1 MCTHI
6 RLAAVPSIT
15 QFKTATLK
23 RVNYRPTT
31 GKVRISVEPDKPV
44 PQQFKLQDRAHGN
57 VRMHA
62 LRASVRVCILAIT
75 DGVAT
80 VVAAVLALTF
90 LNSLSPTVPLVH
102 GIREVLPVGTAN
114 PVEATTAVL
123 VGIFLSGSYRAGD
136 RRRDPAAL
144 YAGTGL
150 GLMLLF
156 WTAMWSDFQR
166 VAFVAVMSTLW
177 IGSAVVVGRFVL
189 DVVVRKR
196 RAVDQSARRILLV
209 GTSSEVK
216 QLQAR
221 SHPIWK
227 SLSQVGFV
235 DVSSIR
241 AAGSLGGIADLPE
254 IIHSKAVDTVLLCG
268 PMNDAVLA
276 EVMRL
281 SDSAGCRVTSLSRS
295 FSLNGLEPQ
304 VTWHGGIPL
313 VELTR
318 PSLRGSH
325 LILKRL
331 FDIAVSA
338 FIITLM
344 SPVLLVV
351 AIAVRLSSP
360 GAMIFKQQ
368 RVGYGGHLFNI
379 YKFRSMY
386 IDAEARLAELQSK
399 SVYSDPRLFK
409 IKNDPRITRVGAFLR
424 KTSLDEFPQL
434 FNVLRGDMSLVGPRP
449 PLPGEVAHYEEKLL
463 NRFDMKPGV
472 TGPWQVSGRNRITS
486 FDEVMRIETTY
497 MRGWTIW
504 RDFLILLKTV
514 PAVLKMDGAH

>member
-1 MCTHI
+1 MPTL
-6 RLAAVPSIT
+6 R
-15 QFKTATLK
+15 QFKTATLDRVRYRRAPGKK
-23 RVNYRPTT
+23 R
-31 GKVRISVEPDKPV
+31 IAIQPDKPV
-44 PQQFKLQDRAHGN
+44 PHQFKLQDHAHGN
-57 VRMHA
+57 VRLHA
-62 LRASVRVCILAIT
+62 VRASVRVLILGLCDGLATVSAAILA
-75 DGVAT
+75 
-80 VVAAVLALTF
+80 LACM
-90 LNSLSPTVPLVH
+90 NSLSPTVPFVR
-102 GIREVLPVGTAN
+102 GFQDVLPVGTSN

-136 RRRDPAAL
+136 RRRDPASL

-156 WTAMWSDFQR
+156 WSAMWSDFQR
-166 VAFVAVMSTLW
+166 VAFVAVVSTLW
-177 IGSAVVVGRFVL
+177 IGTAVVVGRFIL
-189 DVVVRKR
+189 DVLVRR
-196 RAVDQSARRILLV
+196 HRATDQGTRRILLV

-221 SHPIWK
+221 SHPIWQT
-227 SLSQVGFV
+227 LTQVGFV
-235 DVSSIR
+235 DVSSVR
-241 AAGSLGGIADLPE
+241 AAGALGGIGDLPD
-254 IIHSKAVDTVLLCG
+254 IIHNQRVDTVLLCG
-268 PMNDAVLA
+268 PMNDVLLG

-281 SDSAGCRVTSLSRS
+281 ADSAGCRVTSVSRS

-304 VTWHGGIPL
+304 VVWHGGTPL

-318 PSLRGSH
+318 PGLRGSH
-325 LILKRL
+325 LILKRV
-331 FDIAVSA
+331 FDIVISSL
-338 FIITLM
+338 IIALM
-344 SPVLLVV
+344 SPILLVV
-351 AIAVRLSSP
+351 AVAVRVSSP
-360 GAMIFKQQ
+360 GPVIFKQQ

-379 YKFRSMY
+379 FKFRSMY
-386 IDAEARLAELQSK
+386 VDAEARLAELQSK

-409 IKNDPRITRVGAFLR
+409 IRNDPRITRVGAFLR

-434 FNVLRGDMSLVGPRP
+434 FNVLRGQMSLVGPRP
-449 PLPGEVAHYEEKLL
+449 PLPGEVVHYDEKLL

-504 RDFLILLKTV
+504 RDFLILLKTI